1 MDERTALATLI
12 ETSDLFTDEQKV
24 RILDRLAHLP
34 SAEVRQMGVFLSQ
47 YLQQEIVD
55 LQEAQ
60 DRITA
65 LLGIDT

>member
-1 MDERTALATLI
+1 MDERTALATLL
-12 ETSDLFTDEQKV
+12 EASDLFTDEQKV
-24 RILDRLAHLP
+24 RLLDRLAHLP
-34 SAEVRQMGVFLSQ
+34 NPEVRQIGVFLAQ

-65 LLGIDT
+65 LLGVDG

>member
-24 RILDRLAHLP
+24 RILDRLAHLA